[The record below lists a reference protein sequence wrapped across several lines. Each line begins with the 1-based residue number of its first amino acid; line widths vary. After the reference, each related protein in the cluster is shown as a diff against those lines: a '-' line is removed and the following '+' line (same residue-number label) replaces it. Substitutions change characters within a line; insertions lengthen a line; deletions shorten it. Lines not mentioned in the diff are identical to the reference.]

1 MRIKA
6 EEGRDVYPIHMARI
20 NVYLPDGLAEEV
32 SKADLNVS
40 KLAQEALR
48 SALMVSKA
56 NRWLDDVAA
65 LGPTGVDHDA
75 VIEAVIAAK
84 HELEGNA

>member
-1 MRIKA
+1 VRIKA
-6 EEGRDVYPIHMARI
+6 DERKGVYPIHMARI
-20 NVYLPDGLAEEV
+20 KVYLPDGLAEEV

-48 SALMVSKA
+48 SALMASKA

-65 LGPTGVDHDA
+65 LGPTGVDHDT
-75 VIEAVIAAK
+75 VLEAVIAAK
-84 HELEGNA
+84 HDLEGYA